1 MSEYVRS
8 IRARIGHDLLML
20 PGVTAL
26 IRDGERVLLAR
37 SVGSEVWSLIGG
49 GVEPGEEPADAVA
62 REVHEE
68 TGARVRVGRIIGA
81 YGGPMLTT
89 TYANGDHVSYITT
102 AYECELLDDV
112 VADGEEIAELRWFDR
127 TAVSE
132 LRRAPFVDRVLGDAE
147 RHAAGRAE

>member
-81 YGGPMLTT
+81 YGGSMLTT

-127 TAVSE
+127 AAVSE
-132 LRRAPFVDRVLGDAE
+132 LRRAPFVDRVLDDAE
-147 RHAAGRAE
+147 RHEAGRVE